1 MRGFQQI
8 SGRPSQLNAQ
18 QPLLS
23 CSDRLQGR
31 NVSPVDLQAAR
42 ALDTGRNQDHAAM
55 GQQVL
60 ARSQRGNLLRPRTLR
75 QKTYVEAM
83 ERHDLTF
90 ALGPAGTGK
99 TFLATVLAVRMLTE
113 RKVERLIL
121 TRPAVEAGERLGFLP
136 GDLQQKVDPYL
147 RPLYDALHSLLGPE
161 KTSALLE
168 KGVIEVA
175 PLAYMRGR
183 TLSEAFVILDE
194 AQNTT
199 PAQMRMVLT
208 RLGER
213 SRMVVTGDIT
223 QVDLPAGQL
232 RGLVRLPRCWRVWKV
247 SRSAN
252 SPQPMWCVT
261 PRATSG
267 RGLRQA
273 IKPMAGHHQQPAA
286 AGPGQVLTSPGPRGG
301 DPHLQGDHNLAKAA
315 KVHLVIWGDMPASSN
330 FQEAIREAQSSALVG
345 PNVVNKA
352 LPYVGGGMVLT
363 AAGVLGGIATYV
375 SMAPGVF
382 QMLSFAAI
390 IPWFILFFVAQNA
403 ANKANNSTALPLLV
417 TFSLLMGF
425 TLTGL
430 VLRALA
436 VAAPSVGIAA
446 LATGI
451 TFVVASIFGRRMS
464 DSVGQALSRS

>member
-1 MRGFQQI
+1 MVEATTAGRFLFDLPTPEAALALSGASELTLRQLEALTGVSLVMRGLQLEI
-8 SGRPSQLNAQ
+8 RGRPSQLERAAGVVE
-18 QPLLS
+18 LLRPFWQEGES
-23 CSDRLQGR
+23 
-31 NVSPVDLQAAR
+31 VSSVDVQAALQS
-42 ALDTGRNQDHAAM
+42 LDTGRHQDHEAM

-75 QKTYVEAM
+75 QKNYVEAM
-83 ERHDLTF
+83 ERHDLTL

-147 RPLYDALHSLLGPE
+147 RPLYDALHALLGPE

-223 QVDLPAGQL
+223 QVDLPQGQL
-232 RGLVRLPRCWRVWKV
+232 SGLVE
-247 SRSAN
+247 
-252 SPQPMWCVT
+252 
-261 PRATSG
+261 
-267 RGLRQA
+267 
-273 IKPMAGHHQQPAA
+273 AA
-286 AGPGQVLTSPGPRGG
+286 QVLEGVEGV
-301 DPHLQGDHNLAKAA
+301 AVCK
-315 KVHLVIWGDMPASSN
+315 
-330 FQEAIREAQSSALVG
+330 
-345 PNVVNKA
+345 
-352 LPYVGGGMVLT
+352 LT
-363 AAGVLGGIATYV
+363 AADVVRHPMVQRVVEAY
-375 SMAPGVF
+375 ARRD
-382 QMLSFAAI
+382 
-390 IPWFILFFVAQNA
+390 
-403 ANKANNSTALPLLV
+403 KANGGPAGSGGQRP
-417 TFSLLMGF
+417 
-425 TLTGL
+425 
-430 VLRALA
+430 
-436 VAAPSVGIAA
+436 
-446 LATGI
+446 
-451 TFVVASIFGRRMS
+451 RR
-464 DSVGQALSRS
+464 